1 MEDLLNNDSTFE
13 LFTNSSDSEILNKT
27 LMSYPSEK
35 SSFDVFLGADG
46 DDMFDYSYF
55 EDTEEQ
61 KRKAEEEQKRKA
73 EEEAKKKSEERKFD
87 ADKVAEGVIAVG
99 TAVSSVGTAVGAFK
113 GDGKKT
119 KSRKQQLKD
128 VCGRKP
134 LLKKNRVE
142 YDKCVSDYNAG
153 RIGGM
158 VDTNQRGGGTEYR
171 DDTKQSDDAKAKSD
185 NTKKIIIGLVV
196 VAVVVT
202 AFVGYKKGWFAKK
215 P

>member
-46 DDMFDYSYF
+46 DDMLDYSYF
-55 EDTEEQ
+55 ETTTPTTPTET
-61 KRKAEEEQKRKA
+61 
-73 EEEAKKKSEERKFD
+73 ERKFD
-87 ADKVAEGVIAVG
+87 AEKIAEGVVATG
-99 TAVSSVGTAVGAFK
+99 TAVTSVASTIQAFK
-113 GDGKKT
+113 GDGTKT

>member
-55 EDTEEQ
+55 EVTEEQ
-61 KRKAEEEQKRKA
+61 KRKAEEEEAQKKA
-73 EEEAKKKSEERKFD
+73 ERGEKL
-87 ADKVAEGVIAVG
+87 VEGAVAVG
-99 TAVSSVGTAVGAFK
+99 TAVTSVASTLDAFK
-113 GDGKKT
+113 RDGSKP
-119 KSRKQQLKD
+119 KSRRKQLKD

-134 LLKKNRVE
+134 LLKKNRGE

-158 VDTNQRGGGTEYR
+158 VDSGKRSGDSEYR
-171 DDTKQSDDAKAKSD
+171 DETKETDETKAKAD

-215 P
+215 